1 MAAVS
6 QSQPLRQPCLY
17 HSSSKVIVNVKK
29 PLQPVQMSCKQVAL
43 EMFSLCSQLDI
54 LIRGEVQQLQ
64 EQVADGMILGESDI
78 FHILGSELVERMK
91 ECLSLLPEPA
101 PGLEDYLDTSGL
113 SVLFPRVEIYI
124 IHERPVDI
132 LERPPMDDYYAHI
145 GKLNQLLVLSQQ
157 LEDDVK
163 HLGSH
168 KYVAH
173 QLSVLYKVLSYFNG
187 CLYLDVLKR
196 DIETNFKSV
205 KSALTTCEG
214 TRQEPLLPGHLLTW
228 LLGLTQTIITT
239 VSLLPEELTGE
250 IMSVLAFSLTY

>member
-17 HSSSKVIVNVKK
+17 HSPCKVIINVKK
-29 PLQPVQMSCKQVAL
+29 PLQPIEMNCKQVAL
-43 EMFSLCSQLDI
+43 EMFSLCSQLDV
-54 LIRGEVQQLQ
+54 LIRGEVQHLQ
-64 EQVADGMILGESDI
+64 EQVADNLCLGESDI
-78 FHILGSELVERMK
+78 FQTLGSELVESMK
-91 ECLSLLPEPA
+91 ECLFHLPEPT
-101 PGLEDYLDTSGL
+101 PCLEDYLDTSGL

-157 LEDDVK
+157 LEDDVQ

-173 QLSVLYKVLSYFNG
+173 QLSVLYVLSYFSG
-187 CLYLDVLKR
+187 SPYLDILKR
-196 DIETNFKSV
+196 DIEANFKSV
-205 KSALTTCEG
+205 KTALITCEG
-214 TRQEPLLPGHLLTW
+214 SRQEPLLPAHLLSW
-228 LLGLTQTIITT
+228 LLGLTQTVITT
-239 VSLLPEELTGE
+239 VSLLPEELIGE
-250 IMSVLAFSLTY
+250 MSIIAFAL